1 MTKEEYKK
9 LFIENI
15 SKYYKN
21 GLLMKNGNVVEIAN
35 VFTIDDY
42 MYVFLPEQIKK
53 QHGVEGYVN
62 ALVYADE
69 LLNEDEQF
77 ASIVEIFK
85 KGIAAANERYLIA
98 KDGIAYLKEIGKT
111 LEGKG
116 NVIVIEYKKNTE
128 SP

>member
-15 SKYYKN
+15 SKYFKN
-21 GLLMKNGNVVEIAN
+21 GLLMKNGNVIEIAN
-35 VFTIDDY
+35 VFTVDDY

-53 QHGVEGYVN
+53 MYNLDGYLK
-62 ALVYADE
+62 ALIYAE
-69 LLNEDEQF
+69 EMLNEDEQF

-85 KGIAAANERYLIA
+85 KAVEAANERYLIA
-98 KDGIAYLKEIGKT
+98 KDGVSYLKEMGKS

-116 NVIVIEYKKNTE
+116 NVIVIEYKKNAE
-128 SP
+128 SQ

>member
-21 GLLMKNGNVVEIAN
+21 GLLMKNGNVVEIAS

-53 QHGVEGYVN
+53 HYGVEGYLK
-62 ALVYADE
+62 ALIYAE
-69 LLNEDEQF
+69 EMMNEDEQF

-98 KDGIAYLKEIGKT
+98 KDGITYLKEMGKT

-116 NVIVIEYKKNTE
+116 NVIVIEYRKNAE
-128 SP
+128 SQ